1 MSLVPMP
8 NDRPARVKVK
18 ARTGLPLKVPNVT
31 EFLQIN
37 PQNIDVIV
45 ARILNAGGLTAVAVV
60 GGVLVQS
67 TAPTFPFPANSVVL
81 PMRFYFAISCS
92 VEGISEIHA
101 YPWELLLKH
110 YEILE

>member
-1 MSLVPMP
+1 MSPATIP
-8 NDRPARVKVK
+8 NDRPVRVKVK

-37 PQNIDVIV
+37 PQNIEVIV
-45 ARILNAGGLTAVAVV
+45 SHIQKAGGLTAVAVV

-67 TAPTFPFPANSVVL
+67 TAPTFPFPANSAVL
-81 PMRFYFAISCS
+81 PMRFYFSISCS
-92 VEGISEIHA
+92 VEGISKIHA